1 MAAPLAQLVHKE
13 ASKHGFTPITENNYS
28 GFSKPKLDNL
38 EPCEC
43 KMHGMRSCT
52 ASYCDHAR
60 HLVECNEKIC
70 SIGHQ
75 KCGNRISQKKHW
87 LVSCAPFPV
96 NDRGR
101 GLKSLSAIPK
111 ASVIGRYLGVVSS
124 SFNENSNYVME
135 LMTLPD
141 KTKLFVD
148 AKFEGN
154 NTRFINHSCEP
165 NCRYES
171 WRCGDEFMVY
181 VVTIKNIAKNQ
192 ELTVSYGSAF
202 ESFFLGDKCLCG
214 SSKCTSTK

>member
-1 MAAPLAQLVHKE
+1 MSE
-13 ASKHGFTPITENNYS
+13 
-28 GFSKPKLDNL
+28 
-38 EPCEC
+38 
-43 KMHGMRSCT
+43 
-52 ASYCDHAR
+52 
-60 HLVECNEKIC
+60 
-70 SIGHQ
+70 
-75 KCGNRISQKKHW
+75 
-87 LVSCAPFPV
+87 
-96 NDRGR
+96 
-101 GLKSLSAIPK
+101 IPK